1 MHVKID
7 RSIVQL
13 LINIFYFLPVLTA
26 IAPSTTR
33 ASMADSIHYELQE
46 LIVTAT
52 RVQRVDAKLPYAIS
66 VIEIDE
72 NEAITPNAS
81 LEEVLRDVP
90 GILVDNR
97 NNLSQGDRISSRGLG
112 IRAQFG
118 VRGVKVLL
126 DDVPLTIADGQT
138 QLNFVDLSQIGR
150 VEVIRG
156 PVATLYGNSS
166 GGIISIKTRRM
177 RDHKFRISPR
187 LTIGSY
193 GLQRFHLQASSV
205 DSNAQTIINTYSSKS
220 DGYRSHSYA
229 QQYGLRFTHMR
240 LISRNLNVGITANVF
255 DAPFL
260 YNPSSLD
267 FESSMDSP
275 RSVRSY
281 VLRQGAA
288 KQVQQ
293 VQISN
298 FVNYT
303 SSDSSVYQLTAY
315 LLRRSLLNP
324 IPGRI
329 IDLNR
334 YSGGLW
340 ASREFAWRN
349 FTHIMGLDF
358 EWQDDKRMEFQNL
371 GLAQDIVGNI
381 RDDAIFSSLRYGER
395 QLHQKERVFGTG
407 VFSSL
412 YANMGPKLSASIS
425 TRFDRTNYDANDRL
439 LIDGDDSGNR
449 KLGQWSRFFG
459 LNYGPHSQLRFYAN
473 YGTSFQNPTTTE
485 LSNRVDDK
493 GGFNPNLNA
502 EQVSSLE
509 LGGRVMVLDNWNID
523 WNVFRMEIEG
533 MLIPFQI
540 DKPDS
545 EETYFRNVGIA
556 LNRGT
561 EWAFSYMPTNYFR
574 FQCAYTNSN
583 FEFVDYALNQIQLSG
598 NRVPGL
604 PPHRIHTSG
613 KYYLNSNFHVDF
625 DVETVAQYYAN
636 DYNGPFVK
644 GSEEEDQFI
653 NPGYS
658 RVDLRASYS
667 LGEGQIFVGM
677 DNVFNVRYN
686 GSIIP
691 NAFGNRFFEPA
702 AGRVFYMGLK
712 L

>member
-1 MHVKID
+1 MHVKTD
-7 RSIVQL
+7 RSIFQFL
-13 LINIFYFLPVLTA
+13 MKNFYFLFFFTV
-26 IAPSTTR
+26 IAPAITW
-33 ASMADSIHYELQE
+33 ASVADSVHYELQE
-46 LIVTAT
+46 LLVTAT
-52 RVQRVDAKLPYAIS
+52 RIQRVDAKLPYAIS
-66 VIEIDE
+66 VIEVDE
-72 NEAITPNAS
+72 NEAINPSAS
-81 LEEVLRDVP
+81 LEEVLRDIP

-138 QLNFVDLSQIGR
+138 QLNAVDLSQIGR
-150 VEVIRG
+150 IEVVRG
-156 PVATLYGNSS
+156 PIATLYGNSS

-177 RDHKFRISPR
+177 RNHKFRISPR

-205 DSNAQTIINTYSSKS
+205 DSNTQTVINTYSSKS
-220 DGYRSHSYA
+220 DGYRNHSYA
-229 QQYGLRFTHMR
+229 QQYGLGFTHMR
-240 LISRNLNVGITANVF
+240 LISRNLNIRMTANVF

-260 YNPSSLD
+260 FNPSSLD

-288 KQVQQ
+288 KQVRQ

-303 SSDSSVYQLTAY
+303 SADSSVYQLTAY

-334 YSGGLW
+334 FSGGLR

-349 FTHIMGLDF
+349 FTHIMGLDY

-371 GLAQDIVGNI
+371 GLAQDIADNI
-381 RDDAIFSSLRYGER
+381 KDDAIFSSLRYGER
-395 QLHQKERVFGTG
+395 QLHQKERVFGIG

-412 YANMGPKLSASIS
+412 YANIDPKLSASIS
-425 TRFDRTNYDANDRL
+425 TRFDRTNYDVNDRL

-449 KLGQWSRFFG
+449 NLGQWSRFLG
-459 LNYGPHSQLRFYAN
+459 LNYGPHSQLRFFVN

-502 EQVSSLE
+502 EQVNSLE
-509 LGGRVMVLDNWNID
+509 LGGRVAVFNNWSID

-533 MLIPFQI
+533 MLIPFQT
-540 DKPDS
+540 DNSDS

-561 EWAFSYMPTNYFR
+561 EWAFSYMPTNNFR

-583 FEFVDYALNQIQLSG
+583 FQFVDYALNQIQLSG

-613 KYYLNSNFHVDF
+613 KYYINSNFYVDF

-636 DYNGPFVK
+636 DYNGPLVQ
-644 GSEEEDQFI
+644 GPQEEDQFI

-658 RVDLRASYS
+658 RVDVGASYS
-667 LGEGQIFVGM
+667 LGEGQIFIGM
-677 DNVFNVRYN
+677 DNIFNVRYN
-686 GSIIP
+686 GSIVP

-712 L
+712 R